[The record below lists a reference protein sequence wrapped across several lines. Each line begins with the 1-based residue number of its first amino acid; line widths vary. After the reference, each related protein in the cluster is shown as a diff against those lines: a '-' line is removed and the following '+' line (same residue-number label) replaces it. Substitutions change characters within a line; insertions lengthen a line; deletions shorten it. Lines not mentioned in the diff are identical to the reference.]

1 VTWVPP
7 QGSTYGPHF
16 SCLPAQFQCQES
28 GWASRSQTRTLRSST
43 KAEVDSR
50 RWLKV
55 IETGGS
61 RLKIRLHHVL
71 IPLALAS
78 AALQNA
84 CTCETPQRLRLGIMQ
99 NPACQ
104 TLQLAVRYS
113 FFEQEGLQ
121 VEIKNISTRAE
132 ATEAASTQNY
142 DLLCLNLAEL
152 LVLPQDYKILLI
164 PAYSNGA
171 DVLIAR
177 SDAGSTLNE
186 LKGARIGVPAVSMG
200 DLMLS
205 RALNQQTLAR
215 EDFTVLPK
223 EPQDL
228 QGALQKSE
236 IQLAI
241 AAPPYSLDILK
252 NPEMRVLFRSD
263 EIPGEIIDTIS
274 MRADRLQASPELLT
288 KMQGVWRRTLQFM
301 QKEPAEAFGFLEK
314 TTRIPRATFQMDYKF
329 LTGDEQQEYLRA
341 DGRIFRMIDSLHTTL
356 LQSGSLKTPRAARTF
371 LADPT
376 NK

>member
-1 VTWVPP
+1 
-7 QGSTYGPHF
+7 
-16 SCLPAQFQCQES
+16 
-28 GWASRSQTRTLRSST
+28 
-43 KAEVDSR
+43 
-50 RWLKV
+50 
-55 IETGGS
+55 
-61 RLKIRLHHVL
+61 
-71 IPLALAS
+71 
-78 AALQNA
+78 
-84 CTCETPQRLRLGIMQ
+84 MQ

-104 TLQLAVRYS
+104 PLLLAAQYS
-113 FFEQEGLQ
+113 FFEEEGLQ
-121 VEIKNISTRAE
+121 VEIKTFITRAE
-132 ATEAASTQNY
+132 ATQAASTQKF

-177 SDAGSTLNE
+177 SDAGNSLND

-200 DLMLS
+200 DVVLS
-205 RALNQQTLAR
+205 RALSQQTLGR

-228 QGALQKSE
+228 QVALQKSE
-236 IQLAI
+236 IQLAV

-252 NPEMRVLFRSD
+252 NPEMRVLFRSTD
-263 EIPGEIIDTIS
+263 IPGEIIDTLS
-274 MRADRLQASPELLT
+274 VRGDRLMASPELLP
-288 KMQGVWRRTLQFM
+288 KMEGVWRRTLRFM
-301 QKEPAEAFGFLEK
+301 QNEPDEALGFLEK

-329 LTGDEQQEYLRA
+329 LTGDEQQEYLKPE
-341 DGRIFRMIDSLHTTL
+341 GRIFRMIDALHTIL
-356 LQSGSLKTPRAARTF
+356 LQSGSLQSPRAAASF